1 MLCHEPDR
9 YEWGCIFVP
18 FTCFSCVFPSDK
30 GTAIMPFYEAKRC
43 RPPWQRL
50 NFIGGSVVG
59 IMELHCLETER
70 SNNLPPCWGDGIFI
84 HRYLHL
90 IMESRTRERGGLR
103 CPPPQRHTSRTSE
116 GCVINNQQ
124 DRWQHRLHLE
134 VATPSAPWRTHIKE
148 LCDIQ
153 ATQWGVLHPD
163 KCTKA
168 PFSCPVP
175 KQQWLL
181 QKKVWQ
187 GREDPPFFP
196 PKSHFQ
202 YRLLKHR
209 TLGSFQRKQRQRKEL
224 YRGFWYTI

>member
-1 MLCHEPDR
+1 M
-9 YEWGCIFVP
+9 
-18 FTCFSCVFPSDK
+18 S
-30 GTAIMPFYEAKRC
+30 
-43 RPPWQRL
+43 
-50 NFIGGSVVG
+50 
-59 IMELHCLETER
+59 
-70 SNNLPPCWGDGIFI
+70 
-84 HRYLHL
+84 
-90 IMESRTRERGGLR
+90 
-103 CPPPQRHTSRTSE
+103 PPQRHTSRTSE

-209 TLGSFQRKQRQRKEL
+209 TLGSLPRKHHQRKDFLSGLLVYYIEPVKTFSWGALQPRKRRTFE
-224 YRGFWYTI
+224 RGPSNAF